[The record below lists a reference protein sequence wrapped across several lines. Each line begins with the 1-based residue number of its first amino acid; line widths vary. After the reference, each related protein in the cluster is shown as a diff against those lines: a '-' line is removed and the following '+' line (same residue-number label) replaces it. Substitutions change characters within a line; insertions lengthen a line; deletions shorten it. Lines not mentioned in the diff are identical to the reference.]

1 MPQIQIYTKDYCP
14 LCIRAKALLSSLGH
28 EFEEFEV
35 SYDAEKEA
43 EMIERSRRYTV
54 PQIFLGN
61 LSIGGS
67 DELVKMVESG
77 DFNYLLDL
85 ANGGADSTRG
95 ELHYV

>member
-14 LCIRAKALLSSLGH
+14 FCIRAKALLGSLGH

-43 EMIERSRRYTV
+43 EMIERSQRYTV
-54 PQIFLGN
+54 PQIFIGK

-67 DELVKMVESG
+67 DELAKMVESG
-77 DFNYLLDL
+77 DFNYLLNV
-85 ANGGADSTRG
+85 ANGDADSTLG
-95 ELHYV
+95 ESHA